1 MGRSKGS
8 RSISSI
14 EYRTLCGSVL
24 LERILRLY
32 PERVEIKK
40 RWAVVTWANY
50 FAQAAARRDFVGF
63 GDDAVIGFLNQESA
77 ELTAPGRGPLPSP
90 SRPHEDVLNVF
101 VTRHAIDSCCGLPP
115 PSCSTGKSWLHF
127 RPPPVDFCGSR
138 LAIGAATECARA
150 LAMPAGRRAQ
160 ALQTRANSS
169 GERGLPRAWRVV

>member
-1 MGRSKGS
+1 
-8 RSISSI
+8 
-14 EYRTLCGSVL
+14 L

-101 VTRHAIDSCCGLPP
+101 VTRHAIDSCCETPAALVLDR
-115 PSCSTGKSWLHF
+115 KK
-127 RPPPVDFCGSR
+127 
-138 LAIGAATECARA
+138 LAAFSAA
-150 LAMPAGRRAQ
+150 AGRFLRFPIGDRRCNRMRASVSNAGGKARPSLTNARQ
-160 ALQTRANSS
+160 L
-169 GERGLPRAWRVV
+169 

>member
-14 EYRTLCGSVL
+14 EYRMLCGSVL
-24 LERILRLY
+24 VEPILRLY

-101 VTRHAIDSCCGLPP
+101 VTRHAIDSCCNAAPLCT
-115 PSCSTGKSWLHF
+115 PSRRDRTADMAGYHSSTAHRS
-127 RPPPVDFCGSR
+127 
-138 LAIGAATECARA
+138 
-150 LAMPAGRRAQ
+150 AMGTVTQISLRR
-160 ALQTRANSS
+160 RHH
-169 GERGLPRAWRVV
+169 